1 MKTNS
6 SFFVLLTVCELGV
19 LVDRRY
25 TLIGMTCFGKLMRYE
40 MVTVFFFFL
49 TRLKGLVI
57 FIFVKKKKSSVHV
70 FVNI

>member
-6 SFFVLLTVCELGV
+6 SFFVLLTVRELGV

-40 MVTVFFFFL
+40 MVTVFFL

-57 FIFVKKKKSSVHV
+57 FIFVKKKKTVQCMYL
-70 FVNI
+70 